1 MIKCGRF
8 SLDIQT
14 PKIMGIVNVTPDS
27 FSDGALY
34 SHSLSAILHHAQSLL
49 DDGADLLDIGGE
61 STRPGAIP
69 VDVTEEWRRVEQV
82 LKEVSSWNIPIS
94 LDTRHCI
101 TMQRAIDKGYV
112 DMVND
117 VNALQDAGSL
127 DLMRQS
133 PTIAIVLMHM
143 QNEPM
148 SMQKQ
153 PHYHNVREEVASF
166 LQQRMQLCQQN
177 GIAVDRLVFDP
188 GIGFGKTLSHN
199 LTLLRELA
207 LLKEDLGGY
216 PLLLGVSRKRLFA
229 EITGEKNPLQRGAA
243 TLVAELACVH
253 QGASI
258 IRTHDVRA
266 LSQGLS
272 TYFALYHGTTN
283 H

>member
-1 MIKCGRF
+1 MKCGRF

-27 FSDGALY
+27 FSDGGLY

-49 DDGADLLDIGGE
+49 DGGADLLDIGGE
-61 STRPGAIP
+61 STRPGALP
-69 VDVTEEWRRVEQV
+69 VDVTEEWRRVEPV
-82 LKEVSSWNIPIS
+82 LKEVSSWNVPIS
-94 LDTRHCI
+94 LDTRHSI
-101 TMQRAIDKGYV
+101 TMQRALDKGYI

-117 VNALQDAGSL
+117 VSALQDAGSL
-127 DLMRQS
+127 DLMGQS

-143 QNEPM
+143 QNEPR
-148 SMQKQ
+148 SMQEQ
-153 PHYHNVREEVASF
+153 PHYHNVREEVVSF
-166 LQQRMQLCQQN
+166 LQQRIQLCQQN
-177 GIAVDRLVFDP
+177 GIAADRLIVDP

-207 LLKEDLGGY
+207 LLKEDLQDY

-229 EITGEKNPLQRGAA
+229 EITGEKDPLQRGAA

-253 QGASI
+253 QGACI
-258 IRTHDVRA
+258 IRTHDARA

-272 TYFALYHGTTN
+272 TYFALCHGSTN